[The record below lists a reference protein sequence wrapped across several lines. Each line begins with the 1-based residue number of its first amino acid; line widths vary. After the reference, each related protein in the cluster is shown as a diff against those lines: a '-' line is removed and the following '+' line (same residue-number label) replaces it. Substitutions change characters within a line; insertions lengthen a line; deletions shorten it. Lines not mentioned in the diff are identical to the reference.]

1 MGEVCVAQA
10 GSQVE
15 RADDLSHADAGLAAR
30 ASIAIGHVRR
40 GFLAVAMNARDLRA
54 PLHLGER
61 ASQHRRHHEDMRD
74 AVAGEHVRQNL
85 RAGRHYLI
93 ASGLVG
99 EPTAPVMGIAG
110 ATNRNSYTL
119 SAAQS
124 SASSFT

>member
-15 RADDLSHADAGLAAR
+15 RADDLRHADTRLAAR
-30 ASIAIGHVRR
+30 TRIAVGHIG
-40 GFLAVAMNARDLRA
+40 GGLLAMAVDARDLRA
-54 PLHLGER
+54 PLHLGK
-61 ASQHRRHHEDMRD
+61 AAAQHRRHHEDMRD
-74 AVAGEHVRQNL
+74 AVAGEHVRKNL